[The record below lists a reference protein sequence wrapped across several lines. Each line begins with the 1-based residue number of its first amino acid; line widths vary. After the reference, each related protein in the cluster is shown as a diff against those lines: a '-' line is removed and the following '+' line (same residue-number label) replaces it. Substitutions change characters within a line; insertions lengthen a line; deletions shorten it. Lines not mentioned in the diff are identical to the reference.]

1 MKLQSSYWTFV
12 TANRRTHRRGGFR
25 LFTPLA

>member
-12 TANRRTHRRGGFR
+12 THTRAKHRAGGFR
-25 LFTPLA
+25 LFKPLS

>member
-12 TANRRTHRRGGFR
+12 MTSRPRHRLAAFR